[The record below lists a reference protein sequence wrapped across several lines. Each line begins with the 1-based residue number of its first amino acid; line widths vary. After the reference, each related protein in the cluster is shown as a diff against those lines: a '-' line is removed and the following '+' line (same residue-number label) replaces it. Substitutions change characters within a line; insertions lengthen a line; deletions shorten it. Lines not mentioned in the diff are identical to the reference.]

1 MVYSVKKIKKNT
13 RRFYAMRFLSLSVY
27 STKVI
32 FLLRKISL
40 LIRRFNVDYVLGH
53 QYNDKASAGG
63 GWEEEKK
70 KRIQPRDSGSS
81 AEFRQKKKTK

>member
-1 MVYSVKKIKKNT
+1 
-13 RRFYAMRFLSLSVY
+13 MRFLSLSVY

-40 LIRRFNVDYVLGH
+40 LIRRFNVDYVLGY

-63 GWEEEKK
+63 GCEKRKKKDPAERFWLFGRISPEKK
-70 KRIQPRDSGSS
+70 GKIRRKSRGPL
-81 AEFRQKKKTK
+81 AAFEN

>member
-1 MVYSVKKIKKNT
+1 
-13 RRFYAMRFLSLSVY
+13 MRFLSLSVY

-40 LIRRFNVDYVLGH
+40 LIRRFNVDYVLGY

-63 GWEEEKK
+63 GWEGKKKKDPAERFWLFGRISPEKK
-70 KRIQPRDSGSS
+70 GKIRRKSRGPL
-81 AEFRQKKKTK
+81 AAFEN

>member
-1 MVYSVKKIKKNT
+1 
-13 RRFYAMRFLSLSVY
+13 MRFLSLSVY

-40 LIRRFNVDYVLGH
+40 LIRRFNVDYVLGY

-63 GWEEEKK
+63 GWEG
-70 KRIQPRDSGSS
+70 KRKRSQPRESGYS
-81 AEFRQKKKTK
+81 AEFRQKKNAK